1 MPPLSFTLALLASTL
16 AAVAEAGQRVFN
28 IDGGWSPWSSIST
41 PCLRQNA
48 AGAMVPVTC
57 GGGKQTRVRS
67 CTNPRPQVSNPYRA
81 LRESRVRQLW
91 RKLLPLLL
99 NSA

>member
-1 MPPLSFTLALLASTL
+1 MPPLTFALALLASTMLSL
-16 AAVAEAGQRVFN
+16 AEGGQRVIN

-67 CTNPRPQVSNPYRA
+67 CTNPRPQVIIRQIE
-81 LRESRVRQLW
+81 REV
-91 RKLLPLLL
+91 
-99 NSA
+99 A

>member
-1 MPPLSFTLALLASTL
+1 MPPLTFALALLASTMLSL
-16 AAVAEAGQRVFN
+16 AEGGQRVIN

-57 GGGKQTRVRS
+57 GGGKQTKVRS
-67 CTNPRPQVSNPYRA
+67 CTNPRPQVN
-81 LRESRVRQLW
+81 LNTEREV
-91 RKLLPLLL
+91 
-99 NSA
+99 A

>member
-1 MPPLSFTLALLASTL
+1 MPPLTFALALLASTMLSL
-16 AAVAEAGQRVFN
+16 AEGGQRVIN

-67 CTNPRPQVSNPYRA
+67 CTNPRPQVR
-81 LRESRVRQLW
+81 
-91 RKLLPLLL
+91 
-99 NSA
+99 

>member
-1 MPPLSFTLALLASTL
+1 MNIFQLRNMPPLTSLILASLLAAWVSL
-16 AAVAEAGQRVFN
+16 AEGAGQRVIN

-67 CTNPRPQVSNPYRA
+67 CTNPRPQV
-81 LRESRVRQLW
+81 
-91 RKLLPLLL
+91 KI
-99 NSA
+99 